1 MTSQAPMKAIFKS
14 PRLSWPTALASLLA
28 VPTLLASRPGTA
40 EDDLGRL
47 FFTPEQRQ
55 LLDRQRQINLQNQ
68 PDFPE
73 TTTLTIDGVVTR
85 SSGKR
90 TVWINGTPQNDN
102 ETPSGIAVAP
112 RKSHPGKI
120 DVESPNIS
128 TGKARVGDSIDRN
141 TGETTD
147 LLNGGEIRV
156 NAGHRPAR

>member
-55 LLDRQRQINLQNQ
+55 INLQNQ

-102 ETPSGIAVAP
+102 ETPSGIAVVP

-120 DVESPNIS
+120 AIGSPNIS
-128 TGKARVGDSIDRN
+128 TEKARGGDSINRN
-141 TGETTD
+141 TGETTN
-147 LLNGGEIRV
+147 LLGDGQIIIKKT
-156 NAGHRPAR
+156 P